1 MDIGEIGLLGAVTVF
16 MVLIVVLLNKRID
29 DMRADFKDDISG
41 VQSDMKVIQDGQKE
55 LQEGQKA
62 LQDGQVRLIAS
73 VAWLM
78 ARTGATP
85 DEVAR
90 LYQDPQS
97 GAD

>member
-1 MDIGEIGLLGAVTVF
+1 MDIGAIGLLGAVTVF

-29 DMRADFKDDISG
+29 DMRAEFKDDMSE
-41 VQSDMKVIQDGQKE
+41 VKSDMKA

-62 LQDGQVRLIAS
+62 LQEGQIKLIAS

-78 ARTGATP
+78 AKVGATP

-90 LYQDPQS
+90 LYEDPQS
-97 GAD
+97 GDD

>member
-1 MDIGEIGLLGAVTVF
+1 MDIGAIGLLGAITVF
-16 MVLIVVLLNKRID
+16 MTLIVVLLNKRID

-41 VQSDMKVIQDGQKE
+41 VQSDMKALQD
-55 LQEGQKA
+55 GQKA

-97 GAD
+97 GDD